1 MLTRKSTGRKNRVAL
16 ELHDIPATKRMSL
29 LIDDRVVCE
38 SDFHDSNERKLILLN
53 WEEKY
58 SLFEKGSYCISISY

>member
-1 MLTRKSTGRKNRVAL
+1 MLNRKSSGTKSRVAL

-29 LIDDRVVCE
+29 MIDDRVICE
-38 SDFHDSNERKLILLN
+38 SDFHDPNERKMILLN

-58 SLFEKGSYCISISY
+58 SLFEKGSYCIAISY